1 MGVIGIILLVA
12 FVIICV
18 LLVCVVLLQ
27 NEEGG
32 GMGGLLGGGNSA
44 AFGSRSGNVLTKT
57 TYILVTLFFVA
68 TFILAFIN
76 KAPTVHSLD
85 AAAAQEEAT
94 GTGSFWLDEEITA
107 EEATS
112 TDAVEPTDSG
122 AVEVESAEATEPVAV
137 EEVVT
142 EAPADA
148 AL

>member
-94 GTGSFWLDEEITA
+94 GSGSFWLDEETSA